1 MITKNSIPQN
11 EIDPILKTI
20 NEYKVLIFIITLL
33 GLGLAAL
40 SLFNVAK
47 PTYEATILIQ
57 IGKKN
62 NKFVEP
68 IEALEIKLLD
78 KYQISTNKAMP
89 RISRIRVYNKSLGI
103 LRLHALAHDPKL
115 LPTYL
120 KNQVSLIFEEHNLS
134 VIPYMK
140 EVHDKLTLALNNDKE
155 TRITL
160 NEIKKTIK
168 KNTLIL
174 DKLTNTEQALINLH
188 MIRMLNDNM
197 FRENTYDRLV
207 SYNRLIRKYEKM
219 LLDTRTFDSYI
230 INEVNIYPP
239 TVAESKSII
248 LAAGL
253 VSGFLLS
260 LLLVFF
266 LSFWSKRK
274 V

>member
-47 PTYEATILIQ
+47 PTHEATILIQ

-62 NKFVEP
+62 NKFIEP

-89 RISRIRVYNKSLGI
+89 RISRIKVYNKSLGI
-103 LRLHALAHDPKL
+103 LRLNALAHDPKL
-115 LPTYL
+115 LPMYL

-174 DKLTNTEQALINLH
+174 DNLTNNEQALINLH
-188 MIRMLNDNM
+188 MIRRLNNYM

-207 SYNRLIRKYEKM
+207 SYNSLIRKYETM

-230 INEVNIYPP
+230 INEVRIYPP
-239 TVAESKSII
+239 RVEESKSII
-248 LAAGL
+248 LASGL